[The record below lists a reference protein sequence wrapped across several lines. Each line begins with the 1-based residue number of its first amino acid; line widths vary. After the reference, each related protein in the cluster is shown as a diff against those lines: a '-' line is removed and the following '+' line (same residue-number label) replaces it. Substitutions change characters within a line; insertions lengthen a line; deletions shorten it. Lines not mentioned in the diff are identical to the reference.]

1 MKKELICIAAAT
13 VLCFSGCSVRQPSD
27 TTGIT
32 ANPTT
37 KAVTQ
42 SPVSGI
48 TTATM
53 FTTAQP
59 TQPVTAVPT
68 QPVTQ
73 PTATVPP
80 TTVAPPTTALT
91 VIQPEA
97 VISETVTEIA
107 KLIPDL
113 RHDPAL
119 LVGTQIPMTVA
130 VSATHEEAVA
140 ELHDGLME
148 IFDYNLYLEQ
158 QQNPEQVQP
167 VIFDYTYSLRY
178 LGPNSDGSQHLF
190 EVCYVINKQSYSDEI
205 FDSDEVIRL
214 VTQSVS
220 ESTMVSVTPFEDEQ
234 YTRIVVYDSIPY
246 FYTTQNAVDR
256 LIRAIEN
263 EIYGENLGYVKF
275 TQFRLVFHSKGETNY
290 AFLLY
295 LR

>member
-1 MKKELICIAAAT
+1 M
-13 VLCFSGCSVRQPSD
+13 
-27 TTGIT
+27 
-32 ANPTT
+32 
-37 KAVTQ
+37 
-42 SPVSGI
+42 
-48 TTATM
+48 
-53 FTTAQP
+53 
-59 TQPVTAVPT
+59 
-68 QPVTQ
+68 
-73 PTATVPP
+73 
-80 TTVAPPTTALT
+80 
-91 VIQPEA
+91 
-97 VISETVTEIA
+97 
-107 KLIPDL
+107 PDL

-130 VSATHEEAVA
+130 ISATHEDAVA

-158 QQNPEQVQP
+158 QQNPEQIQP

-178 LGPNSDGSQHLF
+178 LGLNSDGSQHQF
-190 EVCYVINKQSYSDEI
+190 EVCYVINKQSYKDNF

-214 VTQSVS
+214 VNRGVS
-220 ESTMVSVTPFEDEQ
+220 ESTMVSVTPFEDEE

-246 FYTTQNAVDR
+246 FYTTQNTVDR
-256 LIRAIEN
+256 LVRAIEN

>member
-1 MKKELICIAAAT
+1 MKKELICIAAAM
-13 VLCFSGCSVRQPSD
+13 VLCFSACSVRQPSG
-27 TTGIT
+27 TAGIP

-37 KAVTQ
+37 Q
-42 SPVSGI
+42 PVSQTPASG
-48 TTATM
+48 TTAAPVLP
-53 FTTAQP
+53 TAQP

-68 QPVTQ
+68 QPATQ
-73 PTATVPP
+73 PTVTVPP
-80 TTVAPPTTALT
+80 TTAAPPATTLT

-107 KLIPDL
+107 KLMPDL

-130 VSATHEEAVA
+130 ISATHEEAVA

-158 QQNPEQVQP
+158 QQNPEQIQP

-178 LGPNSDGSQHLF
+178 LGLNSDGSQHQF
-190 EVCYVINKQSYSDEI
+190 EVCYVINKQSYKDEF

-220 ESTMVSVTPFEDEQ
+220 ESTMVSVTPFEDEE

-246 FYTTQNAVDR
+246 FYTTQNTVDR
-256 LIRAIEN
+256 LVRAIEN

>member
-42 SPVSGI
+42 SPVSDT

-158 QQNPEQVQP
+158 QQNPEQIQP

-178 LGPNSDGSQHLF
+178 LGPNSDGSQHQF

-220 ESTMVSVTPFEDEQ
+220 ESTMVSVTPFEYEQ

>member
-178 LGPNSDGSQHLF
+178 LGPNSDGSQHQF